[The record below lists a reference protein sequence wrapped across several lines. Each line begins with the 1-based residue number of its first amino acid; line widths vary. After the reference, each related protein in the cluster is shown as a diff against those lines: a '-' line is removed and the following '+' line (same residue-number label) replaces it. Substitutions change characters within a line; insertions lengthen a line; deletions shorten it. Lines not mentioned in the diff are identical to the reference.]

1 MSRPAPMEELPEEV
15 QAALIAIQNYQRE
28 HVHGT
33 EPGTG
38 FDVANYLQLTP
49 EDKYMPVRHG
59 HTQMERTIPGKG
71 TFPMFDPHKVTPYK
85 AYPKMLFGM
94 NGETIIVN
102 NSAAEAAR
110 KSKGAWYDH
119 PDEAA
124 AAKEEAEAAA
134 PKRKA
139 GRPVGSGKK
148 AKLEEEDDDDQSDD

>member
-1 MSRPAPMEELPEEV
+1 MSRPDPIEDLPLEL
-15 QAALIAIQNYQRE
+15 QNALAMIQQYQRDN
-28 HVHGT
+28 VHGV

-49 EDKYMPVRHG
+49 QDIYMPVQLG
-59 HTQMERTIPGKG
+59 HTRLERHIPGKG
-71 TFPMFDPHKVTPYK
+71 VFPMFDPHKVTKYK
-85 AYPKMLFGM
+85 EYPKMLFGI
-94 NGETIIVN
+94 NGEQILVN

>member
-1 MSRPAPMEELPEEV
+1 MPRPDPIEDLPLEL
-15 QAALIAIQNYQRE
+15 QNALATIQQYQRE
-28 HVHGT
+28 NVHGT

-71 TFPMFDPHKVTPYK
+71 TFPMFDPHKVTPFK
-85 AYPKMLFGM
+85 AYPKMLFGI
-94 NGETIIVN
+94 NGETIVVN
-102 NSAAEAAR
+102 NAAAETAR
-110 KSKGAWYDH
+110 KAKGVWYDH
-119 PDEAA
+119 PDEVA
-124 AAKEEAEAAA
+124 AAKEEAEA

-148 AKLEEEDDDDQSDD
+148 AKPEEEDEDDDQSGD